1 MDRETDP
8 KRRTRLPIKVKR
20 LRDGARLPARATD
33 WSAGADLHCVEAFTL
48 QPGERRLVPA
58 GLAIEI
64 PPGYYG
70 RVAPRSGLAVRHG
83 VDTLAGIIDSD
94 YRGELKVALIN
105 FGDQPVS
112 FAAGER
118 IAQLII
124 ERAAICDYFWSEDL
138 SETERA
144 EGGFGSTGK

>member
-8 KRRTRLPIKVKR
+8 NRRARLPIKVKR

-48 QPGERRLVPA
+48 RPGERRLVPA

-83 VDTLAGIIDSD
+83 IDTLAGIIDSD

-105 FGDQPVS
+105 LGDQPVS

-124 ERAAICDYFWSEDL
+124 ERAASCDYFWSEEL
-138 SETERA
+138 SETERS